1 MTKKQT
7 EQAQR
12 ISTIYNKSIKSKAEY
27 RAESEAALTLF
38 LKKGGVIQEGRP
50 SRRKSGAK
58 MSSKNTRF
66 VSGTSGFATG
76 FPRKT
81 TGAI

>member
-1 MTKKQT
+1 MTIEKQ
-7 EQAQR
+7 QR

-38 LKKGGVIQEGRP
+38 LKKGGVIQEAKP
-50 SRRKSGAK
+50 SRRKSSAK
-58 MSSKNTRF
+58 MSAKSTRF
-66 VSGTSGFATG
+66 VTGTSGFANG